1 MSGGPGSDID
11 YRILFE
17 KSPAQFLVLDRQFNV
32 LAATDSYCR
41 AARVGRDVLTG
52 RNILDLVPLDGP
64 PSHREAAIAL
74 RESLERVVRLEKSDA
89 MPIQRFDIQTSEGEI
104 EERYWSTM
112 NSPVFDEAGRFSWII
127 YRVRDVTNTTLDP
140 KSEAARREREEEL
153 VSIIAR
159 LRGANE
165 ELARLDELRA
175 GLTQMA
181 RLNTVAIM
189 ASALAHDMAQ
199 PVAAARNFLAA
210 LRRSDWFQSEKK
222 VQAGELLGKIEAQIE
237 RASSII
243 RNLRQYM
250 TAGEGQKQVD
260 DLADLVHEAVK
271 LSDPVLKVN
280 NVEIEVAIEQ
290 NVEVV
295 VDRVQIQQ
303 VLINLIT
310 NAADAMRDSAS
321 RRIFIRS
328 QIADG
333 TLRVDVADTGTG
345 LAPDVAQRLFEPFTT
360 TKSSGMGLGLPICR
374 QIVKEHG
381 GNMWASAN
389 VPMGTVFSFTLPR
402 NSGEDSEAA

>member
-52 RNILDLVPLDGP
+52 RNILDLIPLDGP

-89 MPIQRFDIQTSEGEI
+89 MPIQRFDIQTSDGEI

-112 NSPVFDEAGRFSWII
+112 NSPVFDEAGRLCWII

-210 LRRSDWFQSEKK
+210 LRRSNWFQSDKREL
-222 VQAGELLGKIEAQIE
+222 AGDLLGKIEAQIE

-280 NVEIEVAIEQ
+280 NVEIDIAIEQ

-310 NAADAMRDSAS
+310 NAADAMRDSAN

-333 TLRVDVADTGTG
+333 ALRVDVADTGTG

-389 VPMGTVFSFTLPR
+389 VPVGTVFSFTLPR